1 MAAGHYD
8 VEIPSDL
15 ERALFNDNK
24 TNVDRYLPSYPY
36 ISEGL
41 FLFLLDS
48 GRLDDALWDMLERHS
63 SHNGNALYDAVQHWE
78 YHHFCDPLV
87 WLDERE
93 RDINMSDLDA
103 VFPVLPKSQRVD
115 WRARLEAYRNREKD
129 YSGTSFYGEE
139 WGWD

>member
-1 MAAGHYD
+1 MAAGFYD
-8 VEIPSDL
+8 VEIPVDL

-24 TNVDRYLPSYPY
+24 TNVDKYLPSYPY

-63 SHNGNALYDAVQHWE
+63 SHNGKALYDAVQHWE
-78 YHHFCDPLV
+78 QSHFCDPLK
-87 WLDERE
+87 WLEERE

-115 WRARLEAYRNREKD
+115 WRARLDAYSNREKD